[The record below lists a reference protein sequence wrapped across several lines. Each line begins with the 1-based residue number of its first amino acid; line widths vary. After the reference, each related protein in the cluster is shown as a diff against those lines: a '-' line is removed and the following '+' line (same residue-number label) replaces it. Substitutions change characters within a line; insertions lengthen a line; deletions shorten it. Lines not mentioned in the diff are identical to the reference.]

1 MSAVQA
7 PKAAS
12 SEKAEEEPERIEK
25 SCSPHEENGQKMAS
39 GVLARA
45 ADVAAPRARTPP
57 DDAEPSIPS

>member
-12 SEKAEEEPERIEK
+12 SLQAEAYRNTNILTE
-25 SCSPHEENGQKMAS
+25 KMAS
-39 GVLARA
+39 GVLAMA

-57 DDAEPSIPS
+57 NDAEPSIPL